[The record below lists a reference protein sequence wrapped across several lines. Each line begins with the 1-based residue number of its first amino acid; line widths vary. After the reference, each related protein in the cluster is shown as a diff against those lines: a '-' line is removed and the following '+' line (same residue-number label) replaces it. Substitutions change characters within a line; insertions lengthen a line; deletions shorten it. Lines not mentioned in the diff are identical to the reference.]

1 MAKDLA
7 NNTSGKLTY
16 KEFET
21 AIQNKSSEI
30 AKLSDSYSKKLNLS
44 SQKEQPK
51 NFISGLLAL
60 PGEVGKYYGL
70 DGLPTYD
77 ETSRMLNKS
86 KQQ

>member
-7 NNTSGKLTY
+7 DYRSGKLTY

-21 AIQNKSSEI
+21 AIQDKSLDI
-30 AKLSDSYSKKLNLS
+30 AKVSDSYSKKLNLS
-44 SQKEQPK
+44 GQKEQPK

-60 PGEVGKYYGL
+60 PGEVGKYYGI

-77 ETSRMLNKS
+77 ETSRMLDKS
-86 KQQ
+86 KQ